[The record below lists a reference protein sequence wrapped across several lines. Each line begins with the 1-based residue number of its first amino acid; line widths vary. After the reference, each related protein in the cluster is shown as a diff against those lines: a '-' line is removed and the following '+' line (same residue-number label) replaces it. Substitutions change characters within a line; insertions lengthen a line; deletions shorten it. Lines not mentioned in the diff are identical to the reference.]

1 MTPIQ
6 SKRFHCGG
14 AIDPIR
20 QVYVVRDADEQAYNL
35 LAQGGNLNLHAGRQA
50 GKTSLMLNL
59 KQRLSA
65 TGHLCLDVELS
76 VIFAG
81 GDLVEG
87 LFLLAGRLRDK
98 LAALPGAKPPL
109 RELRHTRSDR
119 IDSVLQR
126 LLMHLSEVA
135 DSLPQGMRLY
145 LMLDELDVVM
155 RFPANDGARFFLALR
170 EFFHRPDRHND
181 RMCLLLVSVLTP
193 NEIIHDYPTGGI
205 GIGFFRDISLPLFDN
220 TPAVRSQL
228 QEQGFPEHP
237 DAAGLDKVLARVLDL
252 TGGQPFLTALLCQ
265 ELQYASDAAA
275 RLAELEDDVLHAP
288 RSLAHNH
295 LFGVRKQLMDMGERV
310 YDILGTFR
318 RVLCGE
324 TLTQTRGGWN
334 AASLENIGLLRLDD
348 DSIYRIANPIYQAR
362 FDEAWVQ
369 ELMSTRETASQG
381 KAFQAHGKRLFERR
395 VALIL
400 CGGTVG
406 MVTREGRS
414 GFQGAL
420 DVLSDLIRNEVNRVA
435 HVESFPLYQLDGINM
450 TPTQWIGI
458 AEFINQW
465 WDHYDGFVV
474 AQGTDTL
481 AFSASAVAF
490 MLGRVNKPVVFTGAQ
505 TTVDVLHGDARD
517 NLLRACYAAA
527 HPDAVRETQI
537 CFGDMVLRAVRAEKA
552 DDRKYQGFSSPGW
565 PPLAQITEN
574 LLVTH
579 HAMLP
584 KFDGRS
590 LFRPYLASDILLID
604 LVPGLLPDDYRKLL
618 EFRREAGRPV
628 QGLLITTP
636 GLGNIPSIEPY
647 NFRPLI
653 QDAIAQRV
661 PVMISSQVPINPYTQ
676 SQYELA
682 SGPAKYGAIPA
693 GNLTVAAAL
702 TKFAWAIGCVAHER
716 ADQARDE
723 TADRAFL
730 DEIKIHMRQ
739 DYIGEESGNVQTSY
753 SQPAYADTTISHS
766 T

>member
-1 MTPIQ
+1 MSKKQ
-6 SKRFHCGG
+6 LKRFHCGG
-14 AIDPIR
+14 AIDPAR

-65 TGHLCLDVELS
+65 IGHLCLDVELS
-76 VIFAG
+76 VIFG
-81 GDLVEG
+81 GSDLVEG

-98 LAALPGAKPPL
+98 LDALPGAKPPL
-109 RELRHTRSDR
+109 RELRHARNDR

-135 DSLPQGMRLY
+135 DSLPTGMRLY

-170 EFFHRPDRHND
+170 EFFHRPDSHSD
-181 RMCLLLVSVLTP
+181 RMTLLLVSVLTP
-193 NEIIHDYPTGGI
+193 NEIIYDHPTGGV

-220 TPAVRSQL
+220 SPVVRSQL
-228 QEQGFPEHP
+228 LEQGFPKHP
-237 DAAGLDKVLARVLDL
+237 DVAGLDKVLARVLDL

-275 RLAELEDDVLHAP
+275 RLAELEDEVLHAP
-288 RSLAHNH
+288 RSIAHNH
-295 LFGVRKQLMDMGERV
+295 LFGIRKQLMDMGERV
-310 YDILGTFR
+310 YAILEMFR
-318 RVLCGE
+318 RVLRGE
-324 TLTQTRGGWN
+324 ALTPTRGGWN

-348 DSIYRIANPIYQAR
+348 DGIYRIANPVYQAR

-369 ELMSTRETASQG
+369 ELMSTRETASQA
-381 KAFQAHGKRLFERR
+381 KVFQPQGVRLFNRR
-395 VALIL
+395 LALIL

-406 MVTREGRS
+406 MITREGRS

-420 DVLSDLIRNEVNRVA
+420 DVLSEFIRHDVNRIA

-450 TPTQWIGI
+450 TPTQWVGI

-481 AFSASAVAF
+481 AYTASAVAF

-505 TTVDVLHGDARD
+505 TTLDVLYGDARD

-527 HPDAVRETQI
+527 HPEAVHETQI
-537 CFGDMVLRAVRAEKA
+537 CFGDLVLRAVRAEKS
-552 DDRKYQGFSSPGW
+552 DDRKYQGFASPGW

-579 HAMLP
+579 QALLP
-584 KFDGRS
+584 KAEERS
-590 LFRPYLASDILLID
+590 PFCPHLASDILLID
-604 LVPGLLPDDYRKLL
+604 LVPGMRPDDYRKLL
-618 EFRREAGRPV
+618 EFRREAGFPV

-653 QDAIAQRV
+653 QDAIGQRI

-682 SGPAKYGAIPA
+682 SEPAKYGAIPA

-702 TKFAWAIGCVAHER
+702 TKFAWVIGGVAH
-716 ADQARDE
+716 
-723 TADRAFL
+723 DRAGQLDDDALNQAYL
-730 DEIKIHMRQ
+730 DEIKKRLRK

-753 SQPAYADTTISHS
+753 SQPAYADAPANNPT
-766 T
+766 

>member
-1 MTPIQ
+1 MSQTQP
-6 SKRFHCGG
+6 KHFHCGG
-14 AIDPIR
+14 AIDPAR
-20 QVYVVRDADEQAYNL
+20 QVYIERDADNQAYKL

-98 LAALPGAKPPL
+98 LAAFPGARPPL
-109 RELRHTRSDR
+109 RELRRTRNDR

-135 DSLPQGMRLY
+135 DSLPLGMRLY

-170 EFFHRPDRHND
+170 EFFHRPDSHSD
-181 RMCLLLVSVLTP
+181 RMTLLLVSVLTP
-193 NEIIHDYPTGGI
+193 NEIIYDHPIGGVS
-205 GIGFFRDISLPLFDN
+205 IGFFRDISLPLFDN
-220 TPAVRSQL
+220 SPAVRSQL
-228 QEQGFPEHP
+228 LEQGFPEHP
-237 DAAGLDKVLARVLDL
+237 DAAGLDKVLERVLDL
-252 TGGQPFLTALLCQ
+252 TGGQPFLSALLCQ

-275 RLAELEDDVLHAP
+275 RLAELKDEVLHAP
-288 RSLAHNH
+288 RSIAHNH
-295 LFGVRKQLMDMGERV
+295 LFGIRKQLMDMGERV
-310 YDILGTFR
+310 YAILETFR
-318 RVLCGE
+318 RVLRGE
-324 TLTQTRGGWN
+324 ALTPTRGGWN

-348 DSIYRIANPIYQAR
+348 DGIYRIANPIYQAR

-369 ELMSTRETASQG
+369 ELMSTRETTNQA
-381 KAFQAHGKRLFERR
+381 KAFQPQGERLFNRR
-395 VALIL
+395 LALIL

-406 MVTREGRS
+406 MITREGRS

-420 DVLSDLIRNEVNRVA
+420 NVLSEFIRHDVNRIA

-450 TPTQWIGI
+450 TPTQWLGI

-481 AFSASAVAF
+481 AYTASAVAF
-490 MLGRVNKPVVFTGAQ
+490 MLGRVDKPVVFTGAQ
-505 TTVDVLHGDARD
+505 TTLDVLYGDARD

-527 HPDAVRETQI
+527 HPEAVHETQI
-537 CFGDMVLRAVRAEKA
+537 CFGDLVLRAVRAEKS
-552 DDRKYQGFSSPGW
+552 DDRKYQGFASPGW

-579 HAMLP
+579 QALLP
-584 KFDGRS
+584 KAEERS
-590 LFRPYLASDILLID
+590 PFRPHLASDILLID
-604 LVPGLLPDDYRKLL
+604 LVPGMRPDDYRKLL
-618 EFRREAGRPV
+618 AFRREAGCPV

-653 QDAIAQRV
+653 QDAIAQRI

-682 SGPAKYGAIPA
+682 SEPAKYGAIPA

-702 TKFAWAIGCVAHER
+702 TKFAWVIGGVAHER
-716 ADQARDE
+716 IEHARDE
-723 TADRAFL
+723 EADRAYL
-730 DEIKIHMRQ
+730 DEIKTRMRQ

-766 T
+766 N